1 MFQDSPQKW
10 VSLEPLTHCVSR
22 HVTRLM
28 HTCFKTHPFLA
39 RQKKSRKDAGLQ
51 GQDRA
56 TDTCGG
62 PALVI
67 AVEPAPCHVCATT
80 LYLFISLSLYLFIQ
94 QTEEIGLQIITTV
107 KISTSFHGSA
117 RIYQTRFHE
126 SPNFHTSFR
135 VCKWSPC
142 HSKDLTRKSLD
153 LEIQIFEV

>member
-1 MFQDSPQKW
+1 VFQDSPQKW

-62 PALVI
+62 QALVI
-67 AVEPAPCHVCATT
+67 AVEPAPCHVCATCVCHN
-80 LYLFISLSLYLFIQ
+80 SLSLYPTDRGDRTSNNYDCQNFHKFS
-94 QTEEIGLQIITTV
+94 LQSPY
-107 KISTSFHGSA
+107 ISNTFS
-117 RIYQTRFHE
+117 RE
-126 SPNFHTSFR
+126 SPNFHTCFR